1 MQKPVLFRV
10 TNNLNI
16 GGVQRRIRS
25 VLPLLTES
33 FDVHVVTYKDK
44 GVFWDELP
52 ALGVQ
57 THFVKLR
64 GKWDMAGIRRMSA
77 LLREHRTDIV
87 HTHSLGGNI
96 SGILAAAMARVPVRI
111 GQVHHRGVHWYAK
124 SPMHRWKQK
133 MEETLIHRLFTDK
146 VLHVSQESLDY
157 YAAQTGLPADK
168 LAVLHNG
175 VDFNG
180 MLPDTA
186 PAALRHQ
193 LGIAQD
199 KICIGFVGRLV
210 EGKGVEFCMRF
221 ARRLL
226 EQSDRFAFVIV
237 GGAPEDK
244 LAALRAETATWGDGN
259 SVIFT
264 GERQDVANFYNLF
277 DLYFFP
283 SDAEWEGMPG
293 VVLEACSFGLPVLA
307 RETAPVREI
316 SAYYP
321 RIAFMADDADPLT
334 ATEQALRLPDAD
346 QQVFRDRFS
355 IAAMARRTRELYL
368 SLLG

>member
-25 VLPLLTES
+25 VLPLLTND

-44 GVFWDELP
+44 GIFWDELP
-52 ALGVQ
+52 SLGVQ
-57 THFVKLR
+57 THFVRLK
-64 GKWDMAGIRRMSA
+64 GKWDLGGIRRMSN
-77 LLREHRTDIV
+77 LFKEYNTSIV

-96 SGILAAAMARVPVRI
+96 SGILAAAMAKVPVRI

-124 SPMHRWKQK
+124 SPVHRWKQK
-133 MEETLIHRLFTDK
+133 TEETIIHRLFTDK
-146 VLHVSQESLDY
+146 VLHVSQESLEY
-157 YAAQTGLPADK
+157 YAAETGLPAEK

-175 VDFNG
+175 VDFNA
-180 MLPDTA
+180 MLPDID
-186 PAALRHQ
+186 PKALRQ
-193 LGIAQD
+193 SLGIAPD

-221 ARRLL
+221 AKTLL
-226 EQSDRFAFVIV
+226 AKSDRYAFVIV
-237 GGAPEDK
+237 GGAPEEK
-244 LAALRAETATWGDGN
+244 LSALRAETATWGDGS
-259 SVIFT
+259 SVCFV
-264 GERQDVANFYNLF
+264 GERKDVSNFYNLF

-283 SDAEWEGMPG
+283 SDAQWEGMPG

-316 SAYYP
+316 AAYYP
-321 RIAFMADDADPLT
+321 RICFMDDKAEPLNV
-334 ATEQALRLPDAD
+334 TEQALQLPPAD
-346 QQVFRDRFS
+346 QQLFRNRFS
-355 IAAMARRTRELYL
+355 IQAMAQRTRELYL
-368 SLLG
+368 SLLP